1 MSSVS
6 ASIIINHPIQAIFD
20 YIISPQNGPK
30 YIPYLKE
37 NSNIN
42 PIEPSVGQTFNWRY
56 AMSGFE
62 MKGEAKVIELVSPKK
77 YAIATNG
84 NIASMWTFL
93 LNEEGAGVKIT
104 MTIDYEFDQN
114 LLKMLIDQLILDKF
128 NQKAVEDVLENLK
141 GLLET

>member
-1 MSSVS
+1 MSSVN
-6 ASIIINHPIQAIFD
+6 ASIIINHPIQQVFD

-42 PIEPSVGQTFNWRY
+42 PTEPVVGQTFNWRY
-56 AMSGFE
+56 AMSSHE
-62 MKGEAKVIELVSPKK
+62 MNGEAKVIELVPPSK
-77 YAIATNG
+77 YVIATNG
-84 NIASMWTFL
+84 NIASTWTFL
-93 LNEEGAGVKIT
+93 LNEEEAGVKVT

-114 LLKMLIDQLILDKF
+114 LLKMLIDQLILDRF
-128 NQKAVEDVLENLK
+128 NQKAVEEVLENLK